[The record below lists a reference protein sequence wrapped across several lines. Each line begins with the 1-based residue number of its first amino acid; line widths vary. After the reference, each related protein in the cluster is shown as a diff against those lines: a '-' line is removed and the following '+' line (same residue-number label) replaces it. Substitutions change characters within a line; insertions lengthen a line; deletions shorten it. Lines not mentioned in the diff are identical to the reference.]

1 MKRIIFPKIFAVD
14 VLERIRREI
23 IIYVSAFFIL
33 WILLFFLFPYLFPYL
48 MFPYFKI
55 LKGQPLVFTSLE
67 EALFVIL
74 RASFYLA
81 LTISLPFLL
90 LRLWI
95 AVSQEF
101 YEPEKVFFKRLFF
114 VSFFL
119 GILGLLVGYLL
130 FIPAILKVF
139 LFFGRNFEANLKIN
153 YFLFFVLRVLLFSVF
168 IFQIPLF
175 FALLIREELI
185 TEEFYKKRRLYFLGF
200 FYVLSLFLSPT
211 DFFIQILLTFFFF
224 LFFKLAFF
232 IAKFLK

>member
-1 MKRIIFPKIFAVD
+1 MKRIFFPKIFAVD

-23 IIYVSAFFIL
+23 IIFVLIFFLL
-33 WILLFFLFPYLFPYL
+33 WIFLFFLFPYIFPYL
-48 MFPYFKI
+48 MYPYYGI
-55 LKGQPLVFTSLE
+55 LKGQPLVFTSIE

-81 LTISLPFLL
+81 LTITFPFLL
-90 LRLWI
+90 LRLFRAI
-95 AVSQEF
+95 SQEF
-101 YEPEKVFFKRLFF
+101 FEPEKEFLKKLFF

-119 GILGLLVGYLL
+119 GILGLLVGYFL
-130 FIPAILKVF
+130 FIPTFLKIF

-168 IFQIPLF
+168 VFQIPLF

-185 TEEFYKKRRLYFLGF
+185 TQEFYKKRRLYFLGF
-200 FYVLSLFLSPT
+200 FYILSLLLSPT
-211 DFFIQILLTFFFF
+211 DFFTQILLTLFFF
-224 LFFKLAFF
+224 LFFRLAFV

>member
-14 VLERIRREI
+14 VLGRIRKEI
-23 IIYVSAFFIL
+23 IIYASTFFIL
-33 WILLFFLFPYLFPYL
+33 WIFLFFLFPYIFPYL

-81 LTISLPFLL
+81 LTISFPFLL
-90 LRLWI
+90 LRLWK

-101 YEPEKVFFKRLFF
+101 YEPEKEFFRKLFF

-175 FALLIREELI
+175 FALLIREEFI

-200 FYVLSLFLSPT
+200 FYVLSLFLAPT

-224 LFFKLAFF
+224 LSFRLAFV
-232 IAKFLK
+232 IARLLK

>member
-23 IIYVSAFFIL
+23 IIYVFAFFIL
-33 WILLFFLFPYLFPYL
+33 WGFLFFFFPYLFPYL

-90 LRLWI
+90 LRLWKT
-95 AVSQEF
+95 VSQEF

-119 GILGLLVGYLL
+119 GILGFLVGYLL
-130 FIPAILKVF
+130 FIPVILKIF

-153 YFLFFVLRVLLFSVF
+153 YFLFFVLKVLLFSVF

-185 TEEFYKKRRLYFLGF
+185 TEEFYKKRRFYFLGF
-200 FYVLSLFLSPT
+200 FYILSLFLSPT
-211 DFFIQILLTFFFF
+211 DFFIQILLTLFFF
-224 LFFKLAFF
+224 LFFRLAFV

>member
-23 IIYVSAFFIL
+23 IIYVFAFFIL
-33 WILLFFLFPYLFPYL
+33 WLFFLFLFPYLFPYL

-55 LKGQPLVFTSLE
+55 LEGQPLVFTSLE

-74 RASFYLA
+74 KASFYLA
-81 LTISLPFLL
+81 LTITLPFLL
-90 LRLWI
+90 IRLWK

-101 YEPEKVFFKRLFF
+101 YEPEKAFFRKLFF
-114 VSFFL
+114 ISFCL
-119 GILGLLVGYLL
+119 GILGLLVGYFLI
-130 FIPAILKVF
+130 IPASLKVF

-153 YFLFFVLRVLLFSVF
+153 YFLFFILRILLFSVF

-175 FALLIREELI
+175 FALLIKEELI

-200 FYVLSLFLSPT
+200 FYVLSLLLSPT
-211 DFFIQILLTFFFF
+211 DFFTQILLTLFLF
-224 LFFKLAFF
+224 LFFRLAFF
-232 IAKFLK
+232 IAKFFK

>member
-14 VLERIRREI
+14 VLERIRRELI
-23 IIYVSAFFIL
+23 FYISLFFIL
-33 WILLFFLFPYLFPYL
+33 WLLLLFLFPRLFPYL

-81 LTISLPFLL
+81 LIISLPFLL
-90 LRLWI
+90 IRLWKAI
-95 AVSQEF
+95 SQEF
-101 YEPEKVFFKRLFF
+101 YEPEKVFFKKLFF
-114 VSFFL
+114 VSFCL
-119 GILGLLVGYLL
+119 GILGLLVGYFL

-139 LFFGRNFEANLKIN
+139 LFFGREFSANLKIN

-175 FALLIREELI
+175 FALLIKEELI

-200 FYVLSLFLSPT
+200 FYVLSLLLSPT
-211 DFFIQILLTFFFF
+211 DIFTQILLTLFLF
-224 LFFKLAFF
+224 LFFRLAFLM
-232 IAKFLK
+232 AKFFK